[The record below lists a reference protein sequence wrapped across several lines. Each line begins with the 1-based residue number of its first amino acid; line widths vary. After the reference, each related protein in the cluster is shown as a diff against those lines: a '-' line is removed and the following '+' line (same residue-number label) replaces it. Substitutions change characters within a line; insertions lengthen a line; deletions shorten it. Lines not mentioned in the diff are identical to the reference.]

1 MSYIYPTLNILIYLV
16 MFVTLVYREE
26 PLKNEMNL
34 SEALFRFASVLFF
47 GWNFTVGF
55 ITTGGDIVKIFL
67 NLF

>member
-1 MSYIYPTLNILIYLV
+1 MIMTLI
-16 MFVTLVYREE
+16 YREE

-34 SEALFRFASVLFF
+34 SEALFRFAAVLFF

-67 NLF
+67 NIF

>member
-34 SEALFRFASVLFF
+34 SEALFRFAAVLFF
-47 GWNFTVGF
+47 GWNFTIGF
-55 ITTGGDIVKIFL
+55 ITTGCDIVKIFL